1 MTGETTTDETTTDET
16 GDPKGSVEIVGFMD
30 MAGVFRARGWA
41 SPHLLPLAAPI
52 DGVTLLRLL
61 DVPDEA
67 VECLFVNHFAIGPA
81 DAVVRPGD
89 RVALVPPGVPGP
101 HRYSLGIRQR
111 KPT

>member
-1 MTGETTTDETTTDET
+1 MS
-16 GDPKGSVEIVGFMD
+16 GSGGTIEVVGFMD
-30 MAGVFRARGWA
+30 LASVFRARGWT
-41 SPHLLPLAAPI
+41 SPHRVSLDAPI

-67 VECLFVNHFAIGPA
+67 VECLFVNHHAIGPA

-89 RVALVPPGVPGP
+89 RVAVVPPGVPGP

-111 KPT
+111 KPG